1 MHFKTI
7 SIAEQNESFAC
18 VKYIQAV
25 ESNILNTF
33 EALLCTCVGKADN
46 GKWGC
51 MSSGLRKEMGNNYT
65 LVYVDL
71 YSRSVL

>member
-1 MHFKTI
+1 MT

-18 VKYIQAV
+18 VTYIQAV
-25 ESNILNTF
+25 ESDILNTF
-33 EALLCTCVGKADN
+33 EALLCTSEVCVGKADN
-46 GKWGC
+46 GKLGC

-65 LVYVDL
+65 HVYVDL